1 MDIFFDNEFRNLI
14 PPLQPDERER
24 LETSLKGPE
33 GNRVPITIWK
43 EKQLLLDGHNRYDI
57 CTANNIPL
65 KAAEEL
71 SFPDR
76 EAAMIWIID
85 NQLGRR
91 NIAEYV
97 RIRLSESRVEK
108 VAIRNATV
116 QKSTLP
122 RKGQKGFQEVNV
134 SSIVELT
141 LDNPKSSNDTMTE
154 VAKVAKTTRSKVY
167 KTRVIEARAT
177 PEQKEQLVNG
187 SKTINQV
194 FVAVRR
200 DEIKEQ
206 VKTAV
211 IPTGMYRVIY
221 ADPPWRYGNT
231 QPDYHEVQDD
241 HYPTMTVK
249 EICDLEIG
257 DRKIAEIALDNA
269 VLFLWVCNQTDK
281 ALVNCLTCSF
291 YDDGHCSS
299 KFGKELRI
307 YSQRKST
314 I

>member
-14 PPLQPDERER
+14 PPLQPDEREH
-24 LETSLKGPE
+24 LETSLKAE

-134 SSIVELT
+134 SSTVELT
-141 LDNPKSSNDTMTE
+141 LDDPKSSNDTMTE
-154 VAKVAKTTRSKVY
+154 VAKVAKTSRTKVY
-167 KTRVIEARAT
+167 KTRVIEKQAT

-231 QPDYHEVQDD
+231 QPDYHEVQER
-241 HYPTMTVK
+241 P
-249 EICDLEIG
+249 LSNN
-257 DRKIAEIALDNA
+257 DRKRN
-269 VLFLWVCNQTDK
+269 
-281 ALVNCLTCSF
+281 
-291 YDDGHCSS
+291 
-299 KFGKELRI
+299 LRP
-307 YSQRKST
+307 
-314 I
+314 